1 MKNNQKV
8 RVRFSQ
14 KVTHLTKPP
23 YSMKRRLTNEE
34 AQQLWQDYR
43 AGDIYALANL
53 MERSYPDLFSWGMR
67 LNADREFVKDCIQ
80 EIFLSLWKMQETI
93 ASVENVRS
101 YLLVVLK
108 SRMLRELSKKERKL
122 HVSLTD
128 DYTFSVEFSADLRLI
143 DEEHEVYQLRKL
155 EQVMNH
161 LPPRQK
167 ELIYLRF
174 YQNLSF
180 EQIAEIM
187 QLGRQSA
194 YNLLQ
199 KSLLSLR
206 RHWATALLVFWLYQ
220 GIM

>member
-1 MKNNQKV
+1 M
-8 RVRFSQ
+8 
-14 KVTHLTKPP
+14 
-23 YSMKRRLTNEE
+23 
-34 AQQLWQDYR
+34 
-43 AGDIYALANL
+43 YALANL
-53 MERSYPDLFSWGMR
+53 MERCYPDLFSWGMR
-67 LNADREFVKDCIQ
+67 LHNDREFVKDCIQ
-80 EIFLSLWKMQETI
+80 DMFLSLWKMQETI

-128 DYTFSVEFSADLRLI
+128 DYAFSVEFSADLRLI

-155 EQVMNH
+155 EQVMNQ
-161 LPPRQK
+161 LPARQK

-174 YQNLSF
+174 HQNLSF

-187 QLGRQSA
+187 QLGRQSV

-206 RHWATALLVFWLYQ
+206 RHWAVLLLVFQLYQ